1 MNRRAAILHVLAAL
15 FLPAALFAQPASL
28 PRVAIIQ
35 TGTPETDR
43 PFRES
48 FAKGMQERG
57 YVDGKNV
64 ILEQVYA
71 AGGDQRLPELIAD
84 LLRRKPAVLLVGG
97 GQAVQAAKAATSSV
111 PIVVYSMADPV
122 GQGVAASLARP
133 GGNITGIAILSEA
146 LVGKRL
152 EILLEVVPKA
162 RRVAYLM
169 NPKNPIAE
177 KIFSSAKAA
186 ARDRGVVL
194 TEFRASSAAE
204 LGEALKAIAKQ
215 RPDAVLLTQDTTAY
229 AYRKLIADSLA
240 ASRIPAMHGFGEA
253 VVEGALM
260 SYSANL
266 NENRRYAA
274 SFVDRILKGAK
285 PGDLPFEQATQM
297 ELVVNAK
304 AAKSLGITF
313 PQTVLLRAD
322 RVIE

>member
-1 MNRRAAILHVLAAL
+1 MNRRAVILHVLAAL
-15 FLPAALFAQPASL
+15 LLPGALFAQPAPV
-28 PRVAIIQ
+28 PRVAIIH

-43 PFRES
+43 PFRKS
-48 FAKGMQERG
+48 FAQGMRERG
-57 YVDGKNV
+57 YVNGKNV
-64 ILEQVYA
+64 ILEEVYA

-169 NPKNPIAE
+169 NPRNPAAE
-177 KIFSSAKAA
+177 KIFASAEVA
-186 ARDRGVVL
+186 ARNLGVVL
-194 TEFRASSAAE
+194 TGFRASNAAE
-204 LGEALKAIAKQ
+204 IGEALKAIAKQ
-215 RPDAVLLTQDTTAY
+215 RADAVLLTQDTTAY
-229 AYRKLIADSLA
+229 TFRKLIADSLA

-266 NENRRYAA
+266 NENRRHAA
-274 SFVDRILKGAK
+274 SFVDRILKGAN
-285 PGDLPFEQATQM
+285 PGDLPFEQATHM
-297 ELVVNAK
+297 EMVVNTR
-304 AAKSLGITF
+304 AAKGLGITF